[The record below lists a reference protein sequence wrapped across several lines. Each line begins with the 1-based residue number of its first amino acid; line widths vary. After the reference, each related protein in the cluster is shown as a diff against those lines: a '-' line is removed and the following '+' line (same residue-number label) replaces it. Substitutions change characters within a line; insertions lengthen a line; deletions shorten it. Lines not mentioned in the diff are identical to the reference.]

1 MAVLVGFHCGRVF
14 WSLMTVLVGVH
25 CGRVFWSLMTVLV
38 GFHCGRVFWSLMA
51 VLVGFHCGRVFWSR
65 AARLRSACELD
76 MTLFPFDQQ
85 MCVLKF
91 ASWTYDL
98 AQVRHRARP
107 PHATQQLRN

>member
-1 MAVLVGFHCGRVF
+1 VYSAADEYTTSPGN
-14 WSLMTVLVGVH
+14 TPTNAIVH
-25 CGRVFWSLMTVLV
+25 AD
-38 GFHCGRVFWSLMA
+38 GRVFWSLMA